1 MEGGRTHICITWS
14 RGLWGGLEGGQGTES
29 TETLLWICSILLP
42 GVLLQFWSHRLH
54 LQSVTLKFF
63 RDRSFRPH
71 FEHSENP
78 FYDVQ
83 HYKVSASN
91 GSSMLQMLFQGD
103 GKFSREQVR
112 VGSPGGIFNIE
123 FSGDGKV
130 LAAACE
136 RKSILLFDPL
146 TRCLHHIAEGITLV
160 KCPYNMKH
168 QKFS

>member
-1 MEGGRTHICITWS
+1 MLSLRIS
-14 RGLWGGLEGGQGTES
+14 
-29 TETLLWICSILLP
+29 
-42 GVLLQFWSHRLH
+42 
-54 LQSVTLKFF
+54 

-83 HYKVSASN
+83 HYKVFA
-91 GSSMLQMLFQGD
+91 SMLRSISILWFPQGD

-130 LAAACE
+130 LAKIIEIFNKSSKQVLAAACE

-146 TRCLHHIAEGITLV
+146 TRWLLIRLAYCLQNILACCCSLWDDENLKSGHIYAQHS
-160 KCPYNMKH
+160 NSRW
-168 QKFS
+168 FSWSCFDCQ

>member
-1 MEGGRTHICITWS
+1 MLSCN
-14 RGLWGGLEGGQGTES
+14 
-29 TETLLWICSILLP
+29 
-42 GVLLQFWSHRLH
+42 VL
-54 LQSVTLKFF
+54 

-83 HYKVSASN
+83 HYKVWASMQKEPTQF
-91 GSSMLQMLFQGD
+91 SLLQGD

-130 LAAACE
+130 LTSYLP
-136 RKSILLFDPL
+136 KLD
-146 TRCLHHIAEGITLV
+146 
-160 KCPYNMKH
+160 
-168 QKFS
+168 